1 MRVPFGGRIGG
12 VAVDTLIRDIVIT
25 PVSGNR
31 KTGPIAVTGRGRDT
45 CPVTCTFNPRNPAG
59 VGGCYTQGRIDAHYT
74 KNARDFTHEEVVA
87 ILKGAKSDRL
97 RDRVDGDVLTHG
109 RIDRGYLSRLTA
121 AAKEAAMRWIFGF
134 SHVEK
139 LMPSD
144 VPDGFVMN
152 ISCETE
158 AQVQDALDRGF
169 PAVIAS
175 HQYLHGDTVAGR
187 RIIQCPA
194 ERVEGINC
202 GNCGGTAGPIC
213 ARKDRRTVV
222 LFSLHGA
229 GAGLAARSIEAIGH
243 RAAA

>member
-1 MRVPFGGRIGG
+1 MD
-12 VAVDTLIRDIVIT
+12 ALIRDVVIT
-25 PVSGNR
+25 PVSGNS

-59 VGGCYTQGRIDAHYT
+59 GGGCYTSGRIDAHYT
-74 KNARDFTHEEVVA
+74 KNARDFTHEEAVA
-87 ILKGAKSDRL
+87 ILKGAKSDRF
-97 RDRVDGDVLTHG
+97 RDRVDGDVLTDG
-109 RIDRGYLSRLTA
+109 VTVDVEYLARLTA
-121 AAKEAAMRWIFGF
+121 AAREAMMRWIFGF
-134 SHVEK
+134 SHEET
-139 LMPSD
+139 LMPQD
-144 VPDGFVMN
+144 VPDGYAMN

-194 ERVEGINC
+194 ERVASINC

-229 GAGLAARSIEAIGH
+229 GAGLAARSIEAMLAALGAMGH
-243 RAAA
+243 REAA